1 MGIDPDGKLLRKS
14 LEIGMTREE
23 AEEWLR
29 NVEAAGDVDAV
40 HIARAMRL
48 AFFMRQA
55 QAIGCDPTEYL
66 EGFIQYNETGVITE
80 VPQRYPVTRH

>member
-29 NVEAAGDVDAV
+29 YVEAAGDVDTV
-40 HIARAMRL
+40 HIARAMPL
-48 AFFMRQA
+48 AFFIRQA

-66 EGFIQYNETGVITE
+66 GGFIQYNETGVITE
-80 VPQRYPVTRH
+80 VPQRYPVTTH